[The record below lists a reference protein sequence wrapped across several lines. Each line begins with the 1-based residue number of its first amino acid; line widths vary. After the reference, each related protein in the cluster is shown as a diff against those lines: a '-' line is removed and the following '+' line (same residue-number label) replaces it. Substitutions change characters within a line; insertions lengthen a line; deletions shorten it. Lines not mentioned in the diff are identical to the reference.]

1 MGSKIRKSE
10 ITEIPI
16 ILSKSDKIAN
26 LPKVAGKIFS
36 NKIMD
41 KMKMKN
47 CLVQCFM
54 ILFKIIKYGDSRLL
68 VYRLNIHI
76 EISDTVFLCQDIPRI
91 LLYYGWVI
99 DHIYGEFLGYGS
111 ILDLY
116 AEEVSMYIHVYVFI
130 CVYMYIHMRTC
141 IYI

>member
-36 NKIMD
+36 NNIMD

-47 CLVQCFM
+47 CLIQCFM
-54 ILFKIIKYGDSRLL
+54 ILFKIIKYEGNRLL
-68 VYRLNIHI
+68 VYGLNIHI
-76 EISDTVFLCQDIPRI
+76 EISDIVFLCQDIPRI
-91 LLYYGWVI
+91 LSYYGWVV

-116 AEEVSMYIHVYVFI
+116 AEEVSSYIYICLYVYAHIYIH
-130 CVYMYIHMRTC
+130 
-141 IYI
+141 